1 MRSGKW
7 ECWKRYS
14 ITCHVYP
21 IPVEG
26 WVMTEIELHFLRR
39 KDFLLSTLM
48 AVPAVFIVLVM
59 FASPNPLILVSFLS
73 ISLVLY
79 GSMRLF
85 TLEKRFTVF
94 AEPFNVRVFHFVQM
108 FTVII

>member
-1 MRSGKW
+1 
-7 ECWKRYS
+7 
-14 ITCHVYP
+14 
-21 IPVEG
+21 
-26 WVMTEIELHFLRR
+26 MTEIELHSLRR

-94 AEPFNVRVFHFVQM
+94 A
-108 FTVII
+108 